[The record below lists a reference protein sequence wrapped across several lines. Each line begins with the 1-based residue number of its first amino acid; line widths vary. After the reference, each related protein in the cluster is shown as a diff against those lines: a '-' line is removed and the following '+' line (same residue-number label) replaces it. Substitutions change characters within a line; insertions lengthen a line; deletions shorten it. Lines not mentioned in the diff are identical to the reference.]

1 MQEESGVK
9 KRVKPS
15 TSFIEEDE
23 HGCNTDGLDYD
34 NFNYIEVLKWE
45 MEREKENMIGVTL
58 EQDETE
64 AERFIKQQE
73 LRDREVKTTVDLL
86 VNNRKALLEMPQME
100 FRRTLLQDDILSELS
115 KTILDTIYKNE
126 KSRG

>member
-1 MQEESGVK
+1 
-9 KRVKPS
+9 
-15 TSFIEEDE
+15 
-23 HGCNTDGLDYD
+23 
-34 NFNYIEVLKWE
+34 